1 MTIQFGLKTGCDT
14 SDGGGTS
21 SNAKHVEIQ
30 NHVAV
35 SCASVLSPSQF
46 SPLLMLISPFAH

>member
-1 MTIQFGLKTGCDT
+1 MIIQFGLKTGCDT
-14 SDGGGTS
+14 RDGGDSS

-35 SCASVLSPSQF
+35 SCAPALSPSQF